1 MHWTQF
7 VLPPFSVNLLELK
20 MKLFKK
26 VLTGVAIAAAMASAQ
41 ASMITVGGVTWNP
54 DSVLDF
60 SGTTATMTQ
69 LIAADGTV
77 SGYGYVSTL
86 NGTAPATFCSG
97 CELTF
102 TYGGFTPI
110 GSTIVPT
117 ATPGLSI
124 DYAGGWLKIFVDTS
138 KDAFLAGG
146 DSNALSLSL
155 ANTSNGNLWLSLVG
169 HTVNGASFT
178 GSVNGSVSRPRL
190 NGEGLFDVVDVPGT
204 AFGNLNTNEQDD
216 GADLAFS
223 TSFTTFPNGNL
234 AFAAGTGN
242 FDGNSIP
249 EPTSLAL
256 LGLGLLGVAAARRK
270 SAK

>member
-1 MHWTQF
+1 
-7 VLPPFSVNLLELK
+7 

-54 DSVLDF
+54 DSALDF
-60 SGTTATMTQ
+60 SGTTSTMTQ

-77 SGYGYVSTL
+77 SGFGYISTL

-102 TYGGFTPI
+102 IYGGFTPI

-124 DYAGGWLKIFVDTS
+124 DYAGGWLNIYVDYS

-146 DSNALSLSL
+146 DTNPLALTFE
-155 ANTSNGNLWLSLVG
+155 NTSNGDLWLSLIG
-169 HTVNGASFT
+169 HEKNGSAFT
-178 GSVNGSVSRPRL
+178 GSVSGSEANPRL
-190 NGEGLFDVVDVPGT
+190 EGNGLFDVVDVPGT

-223 TSFTTFPNGNL
+223 TSFTTFPSASGL
-234 AFAAGTGN
+234 AFATGTGN